1 MKYQENFELN
11 TKEQEEDLFY
21 LTTLEEENLIPIII
35 QNKKIY
41 KYSIEVR
48 DIDEI
53 SRVFN

>member
-21 LTTLEEENLIPIII
+21 LTTLEEENLIPVII

-41 KYSIEVR
+41 KYSIEIR
-48 DIDEI
+48 DINEI
-53 SRVFN
+53 SRILN